1 MNETDVRHEGDV
13 FIKYQTLPGS
23 DPSFVATRVPV
34 NQLLFEARPGERGE
48 AKTIFEKVGKLLR
61 VAERAVKRSRLHTH
75 IYIYVH
81 ICIIYVHICII
92 YVNMYYIYLNMF
104 YWIPKM

>member
-1 MNETDVRHEGDV
+1 MNETDVRHQGDV

-34 NQLLFEARPGERGE
+34 NELLFEARPGERGE

-75 IYIYVH
+75 THIYIYMY
-81 ICIIYVHICII
+81 IYVL
-92 YVNMYYIYLNMF
+92 YM
-104 YWIPKM
+104 